1 MSYFEQ
7 KQINIQTKTAET
19 QTPLTVKPKC
29 KNRPIPGTET
39 ELDENKKLVFE
50 AAKGMRDNKFE
61 AAKREIQ
68 TQTLLSA
75 EDSNL
80 PNKYLFNDEWK
91 NNEEIWVSVRK
102 L

>member
-50 AAKGMRDNKFE
+50 AAK
-61 AAKREIQ
+61 REIQ